1 MDLEL
6 VEHARV
12 FHFGTISMTHDD
24 VRRATR
30 HAVSHARKKG
40 ELISFDPNLRPP
52 LWPDMKLAREQMLY
66 GCGACGIMKIEM
78 EELFFLTGCATME
91 EGLRILQ
98 REFDNLRLIL
108 VTGGRKGSWAAYES
122 KLIHQPTYLN
132 VKTIDTTG
140 AGDAF
145 LGCCLDRILET
156 GLENLTEGQLADMLL
171 FANAAASIVTTRKG
185 AIRSMPSREEAVA
198 LMAEGF

>member
-1 MDLEL
+1 
-6 VEHARV
+6 
-12 FHFGTISMTHDD
+12 
-24 VRRATR
+24 
-30 HAVSHARKKG
+30 
-40 ELISFDPNLRPP
+40 
-52 LWPDMKLAREQMLY
+52 MKAN
-66 GCGACGIMKIEM
+66 
-78 EELFFLTGCATME
+78 F
-91 EGLRILQ
+91 
-98 REFDNLRLIL
+98 
-108 VTGGRKGSWAAYES
+108 
-122 KLIHQPTYLN
+122 IHQPTYLN

>member
-1 MDLEL
+1 MQHHE
-6 VEHARV
+6 
-12 FHFGTISMTHDD
+12 
-24 VRRATR
+24 
-30 HAVSHARKKG
+30 
-40 ELISFDPNLRPP
+40 
-52 LWPDMKLAREQMLY
+52 
-66 GCGACGIMKIEM
+66 IEM

-145 LGCCLDRILET
+145 WDVAWT
-156 GLENLTEGQLADMLL
+156 GFWKPGWKT
-171 FANAAASIVTTRKG
+171 
-185 AIRSMPSREEAVA
+185 
-198 LMAEGF
+198 

>member
-1 MDLEL
+1 ME
-6 VEHARV
+6 
-12 FHFGTISMTHDD
+12 
-24 VRRATR
+24 
-30 HAVSHARKKG
+30 
-40 ELISFDPNLRPP
+40 
-52 LWPDMKLAREQMLY
+52 LAREQMLY
-66 GCGACGIMKIEM
+66 GCGACSIMKIEM

-185 AIRSMPSREEAVA
+185 LPGMPSAMRGKKEHSSLLTPISVRPCGLIWNWPGNKCSTDAA
-198 LMAEGF
+198 HAAS

>member
-1 MDLEL
+1 MQHHEN
-6 VEHARV
+6 RNG
-12 FHFGTISMTHDD
+12 GTFLPHRLRHHGRRIEDFAEG
-24 VRRATR
+24 VRQFA
-30 HAVSHARKKG
+30 SYSG
-40 ELISFDPNLRPP
+40 D
-52 LWPDMKLAREQMLY
+52 
-66 GCGACGIMKIEM
+66 
-78 EELFFLTGCATME
+78 
-91 EGLRILQ
+91 
-98 REFDNLRLIL
+98 
-108 VTGGRKGSWAAYES
+108 GGRKGSWAAYES